1 MPETPGPAHPWFAAI
16 YDRLN
21 AGAERTF
28 LRPAREEIVGR
39 ASGRVLE
46 IGCGTGASFPYYTA
60 AAEVFATEPDPHM
73 LARARRRVADLGRA
87 IDIRQAPA
95 EALPFP
101 DASFDAVVSTLV
113 LCTVTDPARTLAEI
127 RRVLRPGGEL
137 RFYEHVRHEHAF
149 GAFWQDLVT
158 PLWHRLFAGCHPNRD
173 TAGLLRASGF
183 TIVQLVAT
191 TPLPPI
197 PPLYFIRRHIRG
209 VARAEARG

>member
-1 MPETPGPAHPWFAAI
+1 VPEHPQGHPWFAAI

-21 AGAERTF
+21 ASAERTF
-28 LRPAREEIVGR
+28 LRPAREEIVGGAR
-39 ASGRVLE
+39 GRVLE
-46 IGCGTGASFPYYTA
+46 IGCGTGASFPYYA
-60 AAEVFATEPDPHM
+60 AAATEVLATEPDPHM
-73 LARARRRVADLGRA
+73 LRRARRRAADLGRS

-101 DASFDAVVSTLV
+101 DASVDAVVSTLV
-113 LCTVTDPARTLAEI
+113 LCSVADPGRALAEV

-158 PLWHRLFAGCHPNRD
+158 PVWHRLFAGCHPNRD

-183 TIVQLVAT
+183 SIVQLVAT

-209 VARAEARG
+209 VARTEARG